1 MKGGFFRHDRQKSD
15 FLDKIDRERTT
26 HTRSSSKAPRRFS
39 KPVRILSAVCA
50 VVLLL
55 TGTVMVSGS
64 VYVSALLGLISYDMG
79 DRDYSNV
86 PMLPG
91 DIDDG
96 SVTNIIENPTPV
108 NISSIETRGNTDN
121 ITNIMLIGVDGRD
134 GEGYGARSDTNMIL
148 SINTA
153 THTIKLA
160 SLLRDVWVTVPGLD
174 FDEDGEDDYCKL
186 NAAFYYGGFNLL
198 SRTIEQN
205 FHLQIDQYV
214 AVDFEAFS
222 KAVDALGG
230 VDIELTADE
239 AEYIPIQSDDP
250 DRFATED
257 NPDLEPLG
265 HEAGTYHLNGQQAL
279 AYCRIRYLYAASDLQ
294 RQQNQRRVIDK
305 LMEKAKTMNFATLTG
320 VLTAVLPYV
329 QTNLSKQELLEYAAN
344 ATQYVDYEISFD
356 FAVPSGNG
364 DFEDGWIGDGL
375 GLWLTDPEQS
385 VLDLHRYLYNEAEE
399 VSSDLSAMSQDF
411 DDADTAQEGDTSY
424 DDFSDYED
432 TSDDTDESRD

>member
-1 MKGGFFRHDRQKSD
+1 MADRFFHHHRKNGL
-15 FLDKIDRERTT
+15 LDKADRTRNT
-26 HTRSSSKAPRRFS
+26 HKRYSSNAPRRFS
-39 KPVRILSAVCA
+39 KPVRILSAICA
-50 VVLLL
+50 VLLL
-55 TGTVMVSGS
+55 LCGTLMVSGS
-64 VYVSALLGLISYDMG
+64 VYISAMLGLISYDPG
-79 DRDYSNV
+79 NQDYSNV

-91 DIDDG
+91 DVDDG

-108 NISSIETRGNTDN
+108 NISSIETRGNTDS

-148 SINTA
+148 SVNTA
-153 THTIKLA
+153 TRTIKLA

-198 SRTIEQN
+198 SRTVEQN
-205 FHLQIDQYV
+205 FHLQIDQYI

-239 AEYIPIQSDDP
+239 AEYIPVESDNP

-329 QTNLSKQELLEYAAN
+329 QTNLSKQELLEYAASF
-344 ATQYVDYEISFD
+344 AQYIGYEIFFD
-356 FAVPSGNG
+356 FSVPSGDG

-385 VLDLHRYLYNEAEE
+385 VLELHQYLYNEA
-399 VSSDLSAMSQDF
+399 A
-411 DDADTAQEGDTSY
+411 DDAA
-424 DDFSDYED
+424 FAAASD
-432 TSDDTDESRD
+432 SGESG